1 MRLAFAAVAIAAAC
15 LQGADAIMPYT
26 PITGLVAAVYTP
38 FDEQLALDTS
48 VVVKQA
54 AYLNATGVHHVL
66 VAGTTGESVK
76 LTVAERKQLAEA
88 WAAVAPTYGINL
100 FIHVGANA
108 MADAQELA
116 RHAASIKAAGLVAM
130 SSTYFRPSSVDALVS
145 QLADIFGA
153 APLLPAWY
161 YHIPSMTGDNYFRG
175 FDMHALLVAD
185 ITDGE
190 TSLPTLRPRIPNLV
204 GIKFT
209 DYDLYT
215 FKRCI
220 DFNGGEFNLLYGR
233 DEQRLGAAAMGAEG
247 AGGSTYNF
255 AGVWGN
261 AVFAEFKSGN
271 INKAREYQ
279 RSIVNLVAI
288 YGKAEYA
295 GTDPGKEIMNQL
307 GVPVGPPRGPAKPMT
322 ADLITQLRAD
332 MKAVGLIPV
341 A

>member
-1 MRLAFAAVAIAAAC
+1 M
-15 LQGADAIMPYT
+15 
-26 PITGLVAAVYTP
+26 AAVYTP

-209 DYDLYT
+209 GEG
-215 FKRCI
+215 RCR
-220 DFNGGEFNLLYGR
+220 GR
-233 DEQRLGAAAMGAEG
+233 YQALPATSPPPGATCRSAE
-247 AGGSTYNF
+247 
-255 AGVWGN
+255 
-261 AVFAEFKSGN
+261 AEERPLAFRPRAP
-271 INKAREYQ
+271 ARA
-279 RSIVNLVAI
+279 LAP
-288 YGKAEYA
+288 AHC
-295 GTDPGKEIMNQL
+295 
-307 GVPVGPPRGPAKPMT
+307 PP
-322 ADLITQLRAD
+322 
-332 MKAVGLIPV
+332 
-341 A
+341 